1 MKEKK
6 KIKRKKGGGKS
17 KPYFGKE
24 VQAHIVDHQNISKEI
39 VKFNHLLKIRQ
50 EQFTIDRY
58 IKNYISENNLE
69 EAENVNIIPESHK
82 DFLTEEECSK
92 QIILLRSKQD
102 MLYKNNIQPA
112 FDKLVENLIFI
123 HSFLGH
129 LDSYED
135 LKSDCISFLYQ
146 AIPKFKHE
154 KGTKAFSYFN
164 IVAKHYLIIRSKI
177 RASKIK
183 RNVSLDDPDA
193 MGAEEMEMIQ
203 QAYVIPSPDDIVE
216 KNQFIYEIYELLNKM
231 KDKTKNDYE
240 EKCVNA
246 IEDIFINMEDL
257 EFLNKRAV
265 FQYIRDHS
273 GLSAKQLTTTMSVV
287 KKYWKEIKRES
298 FVIEK

>member
-1 MKEKK
+1 MTEKK
-6 KIKRKKGGGKS
+6 KIKRKKGGKS

-24 VQAHIVDHQNISKEI
+24 VQAFIVEHQNLSKEAG
-39 VKFNHLLKIRQ
+39 KFLHLLEIRKS
-50 EQFTIDRY
+50 QFTIDRY
-58 IKNYISENNLE
+58 VKNYASQHELNE
-69 EAENVNIIPESHK
+69 EDVNIIPEDHR
-82 DFLTEEECSK
+82 DFLTEEDCNIHLQSIK
-92 QIILLRSKQD
+92 LKQD
-102 MLYKNNIQPA
+102 KIYKHNIQPA

-193 MGAEEMEMIQ
+193 MGTEEMETLQ
-203 QAYVIPSPDDIVE
+203 QAYLIPSPDDIVE
-216 KNQFIYEIYELLNKM
+216 QNQFIYEIYELLNKM
-231 KDKTKNDYE
+231 KTRTKNDYE

-298 FVIEK
+298 L